1 MNLQNERIR
10 FRKSFARVVALSI
23 VFTMFIAFTPSATFN
38 PLTIIMLIGCEF
50 LPEAPMYFV
59 GGMVISS
66 AWTCFIANRV
76 LNWKEGR
83 IWLMSFA
90 VSFFVYIGILALL
103 FYYDIQLINIPTIS
117 EYVYLVFL
125 LQYLSAVICFSFS
138 QLLLLMTYYIL
149 SAITQKLKHKD

>member
-1 MNLQNERIR
+1 MNTQISKNG
-10 FRKSFARVVALSI
+10 FPMKCARVVALSI
-23 VFTMFIAFTPSATFN
+23 AFTMFIAFTPSATFN

-50 LPEAPMYFV
+50 LPDAPMYFV

-66 AWTCFIANRV
+66 AGTCFIANRI

-125 LQYLSAVICFSFS
+125 LGYLSAVICFSFS
-138 QLLLLMTYYIL
+138 QLLLLISYYII
-149 SAITQKLKHKD
+149 SAILQKQKQKD

>member
-66 AWTCFIANRV
+66 AWTCLIANRI

-90 VSFFVYIGILALL
+90 VSFFVYIGILFLC
-103 FYYDIQLINIPTIS
+103 FYYEINPINIQAIS

-125 LQYLSAVICFSFS
+125 LVYLCTVICFSFS
-138 QLLLLMTYYIL
+138 QLLLLLSYYII
-149 SAITQKLKHKD
+149 SAILQKQKQKD

>member
-66 AWTCFIANRV
+66 AWTCLIANRI

-90 VSFFVYIGILALL
+90 VSFFVYIGILFLC
-103 FYYDIQLINIPTIS
+103 FYYEINPINFQAIS

-125 LQYLSAVICFSFS
+125 LVYLCAVICFSFS
-138 QLLLLMTYYIL
+138 QLLLLLSYYII
-149 SAITQKLKHKD
+149 SAILQKQKQKD

>member
-10 FRKSFARVVALSI
+10 FRRSFARVVALSI

-66 AWTCFIANRV
+66 AGTCFIANRI

-90 VSFFVYIGILALL
+90 VSFFVYIGILFLC
-103 FYYDIQLINIPTIS
+103 FYYEINPINIQAIS

-125 LQYLSAVICFSFS
+125 LVYLCTVICFSFS
-138 QLLLLMTYYIL
+138 QLLLLLSYYII
-149 SAITQKLKHKD
+149 SAILQKQKQKD

>member
-1 MNLQNERIR
+1 MNTQISKNG
-10 FRKSFARVVALSI
+10 FPMKYVRVVVLSI
-23 VFTMFIAFTPSATFN
+23 LFTMFIAFTPSATFN

-50 LPEAPMYFV
+50 LPEGPMYFV

-66 AWTCFIANRV
+66 AGTCFIANRI

-90 VSFFVYIGILALL
+90 VSFLVYIGILFLC
-103 FYYDIQLINIPTIS
+103 FYYEINPINIPTIS

-125 LQYLSAVICFSFS
+125 LQI
-138 QLLLLMTYYIL
+138 
-149 SAITQKLKHKD
+149 

>member
-10 FRKSFARVVALSI
+10 FRRSFARVVALSI
-23 VFTMFIAFTPSATFN
+23 LFTMFIAFTPSAAFN

-50 LPEAPMYFV
+50 LPEGPMYFV

-66 AWTCFIANRV
+66 AGTCFIANRI

-90 VSFFVYIGILALL
+90 VSFLVYIGILFLC
-103 FYYDIQLINIPTIS
+103 FYYEINPINIQAIS

-125 LQYLSAVICFSFS
+125 LGYLCAVICFSFS
-138 QLLLLMTYYIL
+138 QLLLLLSYYII
-149 SAITQKLKHKD
+149 SAILQKQKQKD